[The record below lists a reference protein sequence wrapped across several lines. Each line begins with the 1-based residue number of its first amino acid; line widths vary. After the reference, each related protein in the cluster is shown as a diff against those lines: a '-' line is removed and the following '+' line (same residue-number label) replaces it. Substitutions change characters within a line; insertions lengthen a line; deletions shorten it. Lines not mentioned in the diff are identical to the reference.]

1 MDVPVFTVELR
12 REGFD
17 DPIIGNGMSSSTVSD
32 VVEQLIV
39 RAWER
44 SDEQVLISVSE
55 QLEDYDII
63 NEESKKVI
71 SPKTLLGIINR
82 NPLRLLRGGGGEG

>member
-1 MDVPVFTVELR
+1 
-12 REGFD
+12 
-17 DPIIGNGMSSSTVSD
+17 MSSSTVSD

-63 NEESKKVI
+63 NEESMKVI

-82 NPLRLLRGGGGEG
+82 NPLRLLRGGGGGG

>member
-1 MDVPVFTVELR
+1 MFTVELR

-17 DPIIGNGMSSSTVSD
+17 APIIGNGMSSSTVSD

-39 RAWER
+39 DAMVMG
-44 SDEQVLISVSE
+44 DDQVLISVSE
-55 QLEDYDII
+55 KLEDYDII
-63 NEESKKVI
+63 NEESKKAI

-82 NPLRLLRGGGGEG
+82 NPLRLLCGDCEES